1 MQSRPRILLAIGY
14 LVLLTACGAVG
25 FVLIE
30 GMNWTDAIYLSV
42 VTISTVGFGDI
53 TPVTPAG
60 RFFTLALIG
69 TGVGTALYL
78 ISVIAQ
84 DVLEGRLRDF
94 VNRSS
99 MMREIRK
106 HSGHVIVCGYG
117 RFGRVVVGE
126 LERAGRTVVVI
137 EEDTS
142 LESDL
147 VLCGLDF
154 ILGSAADDDTLI
166 AAGIHRADAIV
177 VGTSTDATSVFITL
191 SARELNPEIRIHA
204 RGESES
210 AIRRL
215 TRAGANFVTS
225 PYQMGGLRTATA
237 ILRPSVVE
245 FLDLSRPNSRTE
257 IDLEEVRVEPGSEVL
272 DRTVGEL
279 EADYSQ
285 LRIIALKR
293 RDESI
298 ELVPDANVSI
308 LAGDHMV
315 VIGER
320 EQLLGLA
327 RQAQGKKSAR

>member
-1 MQSRPRILLAIGY
+1 MQTRPRILLAIGY
-14 LVLLTACGAVG
+14 LVLLTAFGAAG
-25 FVLIE
+25 FVFLE
-30 GMNWTDAIYLSV
+30 GMDWTSAIYLSV

-60 RFFTLALIG
+60 RFFTLGLIA
-69 TGVGTALYL
+69 TGVGTAFYL

-84 DVLEGRLRDF
+84 DVLEGRLREF

-99 MMREIRK
+99 MMREIKK
-106 HSGHVIVCGYG
+106 HGGHVIVCGYG
-117 RFGRVVVGE
+117 RFGCVVVGE
-126 LERAGRTVVVI
+126 LQRVGRSVVVI
-137 EEDTS
+137 EEDAS
-142 LESDL
+142 HEPDL
-147 VLCGLDF
+147 VLRDIDF
-154 ILGSAADDDTLI
+154 IIGSAADDDTLI

-204 RGESES
+204 RGESDS

-225 PYQMGGLRTATA
+225 PYQMGGLRTAA
-237 ILRPSVVE
+237 SILRPSVVD
-245 FLDLSRPNSRTE
+245 FLDLSHPKSRTE

-272 DRTVGEL
+272 NRTVGEL
-279 EADYSQ
+279 EADYTQ

-293 RDESI
+293 SDQTI
-298 ELVPDANVSI
+298 ELVPDANVSV
-308 LAGDHMV
+308 LSGDHMV

-327 RQAQGKKSAR
+327 RQALGASSR